1 MKDLAKVKR
10 TVNINKN
17 VLIRSLNVKEKSL
30 ISFFV
35 MLILASIAAIGI
47 NFYFSHTEVVPARG
61 GSHIEAMLGIP
72 RFVNSALSQIS
83 DTDRDISHLIY
94 SGLMKYDKDGKIVED
109 LAESYVIEENRI
121 YKFKLRSDALWHDG
135 QKLTADDVIFTIKLI
150 QDPKYA
156 SPIRQNWQG
165 VEVEKQDENT
175 IVFKLISPYS
185 PFLENA
191 TVGILPKHIWENS
204 SPNSFPHAD
213 ANLQPIGSG
222 PYKFE
227 KFQKDSSGNIKSY
240 TLKINDKYYG
250 STPNIEGITF
260 KFFDSEDEALQALRN
275 GDVSAMS
282 FVSGFN
288 NVNVEK
294 LKNVTVRNFSLPRYF
309 AVFFNQAKSKPLSEK
324 AVREALSYATN
335 REEIIQEAAGGKGSP
350 AFGPIV
356 KELLGY
362 NPQIEQ
368 KYEFSVEKAEKSLD
382 SAGWIDSD
390 GDGVR
395 EKKIK
400 NETEPTKLEVKLITV
415 QWPELEKVLRV
426 LENQWEKVGVSVNI
440 EAYSLGEIQQEF
452 IRPREY
458 EAIVFGQVVGIDPDP
473 FSFWHS
479 SQKKDP
485 GLNISLYENKTVD
498 KLLEEARQTLDS
510 NSRVEK
516 YVLLQDYVS
525 QDIPAIFLYS
535 PSYLYPINR
544 NIKGIKEGKIADPS
558 WRFADVE
565 RWYMTTKRVW
575 K

>member
-35 MLILASIAAIGI
+35 MLILASMAAIGI

-121 YKFKLRSDALWHDG
+121 YKFKLRNDALWHDG

-227 KFQKDSSGNIKSY
+227 KFQKDSSGNIKVY
-240 TLKINDKYYG
+240 TLKTNEKYYAG
-250 STPNIEGITF
+250 APNIERLAF
-260 KFFDSEDEALQALRN
+260 KFFDSEEE
-275 GDVSAMS
+275 DVAAFVNNEISGIS
-282 FVSGFN
+282 FVSGISRELFAG
-288 NVNVEK
+288 
-294 LKNVTVRNFSLPRYF
+294 TGSAIYSFSMPRYF
-309 AVFFNQAKSKPLSEK
+309 AVFFNQSKSK
-324 AVREALSYATN
+324 
-335 REEIIQEAAGGKGSP
+335 
-350 AFGPIV
+350 
-356 KELLGY
+356 
-362 NPQIEQ
+362 
-368 KYEFSVEKAEKSLD
+368 
-382 SAGWIDSD
+382 
-390 GDGVR
+390 
-395 EKKIK
+395 
-400 NETEPTKLEVKLITV
+400 
-415 QWPELEKVLRV
+415 VLA
-426 LENQWEKVGVSVNI
+426 Q
-440 EAYSLGEIQQEF
+440 
-452 IRPREY
+452 
-458 EAIVFGQVVGIDPDP
+458 
-473 FSFWHS
+473 
-479 SQKKDP
+479 
-485 GLNISLYENKTVD
+485 
-498 KLLEEARQTLDS
+498 
-510 NSRVEK
+510 
-516 YVLLQDYVS
+516 
-525 QDIPAIFLYS
+525 
-535 PSYLYPINR
+535 
-544 NIKGIKEGKIADPS
+544 
-558 WRFADVE
+558 
-565 RWYMTTKRVW
+565 
-575 K
+575 

>member
-1 MKDLAKVKR
+1 
-10 TVNINKN
+10 
-17 VLIRSLNVKEKSL
+17 
-30 ISFFV
+30 
-35 MLILASIAAIGI
+35 
-47 NFYFSHTEVVPARG
+47 
-61 GSHIEAMLGIP
+61 
-72 RFVNSALSQIS
+72 
-83 DTDRDISHLIY
+83 
-94 SGLMKYDKDGKIVED
+94 MKYDKDGKIVED